1 MILKELAE
9 YYNLLLDEGKV
20 GKEGW
25 AKEKVSYAVT
35 IDYDGQVK
43 SIFSIEETEKRG
55 KKEVLVPAKR
65 MVPVHSG
72 RSGKT
77 PKPYFLCDTAKYIL
91 GIWVSSG
98 NEETDRKNKKQ
109 AQDYFNASAL
119 VHKEILKDSESKF
132 L

>member
-25 AKEKVSYAVT
+25 TEEKVSYAVT

-43 SIFSIEETEKRG
+43 SIFSIEKKEKRG
-55 KKEVLVPAKR
+55 KKEVLVAAKR
-65 MVPVHSG
+65 MVPVHG
-72 RSGKT
+72 VRSGKT

-91 GIWVSSG
+91 GIWTPSG
-98 NEETDRKNKKQ
+98 NEETDKKNKKQ
-109 AQDYFNASAL
+109 AQDYFQASAL
-119 VHKEILKDSESKF
+119 VHK
-132 L
+132 